1 MASATG
7 SERKREFLAR
17 LADSGGAKTDNR
29 GLSRL
34 AINALSLLAL
44 AAIYFVA
51 GKLGLKLAS
60 VHPSATMVWPPTGI
74 SLVAFLM
81 LGYRVWPGIFL
92 GALLVNI
99 TTAGSLPVCLGIA
112 AGNTLEGIVGCYL
125 LNRFAGGARAFESA
139 KGVLKFAGLAAI
151 LSTCVSATFGATSL
165 SLGGFASWTS
175 YGPILLTWWLGDA
188 VSDLLMAP
196 LLVLWSN
203 KPQLKWNRVRL
214 LEVVLLL
221 IYLTIAGLVAFE
233 GLIPAASR
241 HYPLEFLCVPAL
253 SWAAFRF
260 RPRRAQLASCL
271 LAGIAIHGT
280 MRGYGPFVQATQN
293 ESLFLALAYAGV
305 MAVMTL
311 LLATVVEEHMRTTER
326 IRQIAVTDPLTGLAN
341 YRRLLEVLDAEIKR
355 SDRTGRPFAL
365 LLLDLDGLK
374 MINDALGHL
383 IGSRALCRLADVL
396 RSQSRSIDTAARY
409 GGDEFAVVMP
419 EAGRRAAEQLA
430 LRIQGQ
436 LAGETEYPELSVS
449 VGAAVFPAS
458 GNTVEELLR
467 AADAALYSRKFKD
480 SERPSAEGKSTSG

>member
-1 MASATG
+1 LAT
-7 SERKREFLAR
+7 
-17 LADSGGAKTDNR
+17 
-29 GLSRL
+29 
-34 AINALSLLAL
+34 
-44 AAIYFVA
+44 
-51 GKLGLKLAS
+51 
-60 VHPSATMVWPPTGI
+60 
-74 SLVAFLM
+74 
-81 LGYRVWPGIFL
+81 
-92 GALLVNI
+92 
-99 TTAGSLPVCLGIA
+99 
-112 AGNTLEGIVGCYL
+112 
-125 LNRFAGGARAFESA
+125 
-139 KGVLKFAGLAAI
+139 
-151 LSTCVSATFGATSL
+151 
-165 SLGGFASWTS
+165 
-175 YGPILLTWWLGDA
+175 
-188 VSDLLMAP
+188 
-196 LLVLWSN
+196 
-203 KPQLKWNRVRL
+203 
-214 LEVVLLL
+214 
-221 IYLTIAGLVAFE
+221 
-233 GLIPAASR
+233 
-241 HYPLEFLCVPAL
+241 
-253 SWAAFRF
+253 
-260 RPRRAQLASCL
+260 CL

-396 RSQSRSIDTAARY
+396 SSQSRSIDTAARY

-458 GNTVEELLR
+458 GNNAEELLR
-467 AADAALYSRKFKD
+467 AADTALYSRKFKD